1 MTEFT
6 IGDRV
11 RIDIPDTTDP
21 DFDRYHGEHGRVVEK
36 IEDDAAEITGD
47 DRDGTIY
54 RVEFDTGET
63 ADFRHQTLRP
73 PID

>member
-1 MTEFT
+1 MSEFT

-11 RIDIPDTTDP
+11 RVDIPDTTDP
-21 DFDRYHGEHGRVVEK
+21 DFDRFHGEHGEIVEK
-36 IEDDAAEITGD
+36 IDDDADEITAD

-54 RVEFDTGET
+54 RVKIDTGET
-63 ADFRHQTLRP
+63 ADFRLRDLRP